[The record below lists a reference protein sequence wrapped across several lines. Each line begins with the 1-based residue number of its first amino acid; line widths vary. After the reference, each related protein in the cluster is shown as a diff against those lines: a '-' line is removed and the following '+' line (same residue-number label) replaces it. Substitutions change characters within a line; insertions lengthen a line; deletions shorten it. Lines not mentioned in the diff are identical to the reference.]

1 MQYRRY
7 GNTGIMVSALG
18 FGAMRFPH
26 LEDGTCDYEKAV
38 PMLQRGIEMG
48 INYID
53 SAWGYIKGTS
63 EVAVGKAI
71 KRYDRG
77 KLYLSTKIPIE
88 AQSGAEWREQLE
100 TQLQRLDT
108 DYIDFH
114 NMHSLR
120 WNVFVEKAKGPG
132 KPLAAALQAQEEGLI
147 RHICFSCH
155 DTVENI
161 KKLIDTGIFSGMT
174 VQYNLLDRHNEPAI
188 AYAYDHGLGITIM
201 GPVGGGRLG
210 FPSEAIQ
217 RLIPGGAKSTPE
229 IALRFVLANPA
240 VSLALSGMNEMR
252 QIEENVATASREE
265 PLSQA
270 ELAQI
275 AAALDETE
283 RLAEL
288 YCTGCGYCMPCPN
301 EVNIPE
307 NFKYMNYYRVY
318 GLREYAHQ
326 AYAKLGTEG
335 QWVKGLPASACLQCG
350 ECEPKCPQNI
360 PIIERLEEV
369 AATLG

>member
-1 MQYRRY
+1 
-7 GNTGIMVSALG
+7 MVSALG
-18 FGAMRFPH
+18 FGAMRLPR
-26 LEDGTCDYEKAV
+26 LEDRTCDYDKAV
-38 PMLQRGIEMG
+38 PLLQRGIELG

-53 SAWGYIKGTS
+53 SAWGYLKGTS

-71 KRYDRG
+71 KGHDRE
-77 KLYLSTKIPIE
+77 KLYLSTKVPLE
-88 AQSGAEWREQLE
+88 GQSGAEWREQLE
-100 TQLQRLDT
+100 TQLKRLDT
-108 DYIDFH
+108 HYIDLH

-120 WNVFVEKAKGPG
+120 WDTFVEKAKGPG
-132 KPLAAALQAQEEGLI
+132 KPLEAALQAKEEGLI

-161 KKLIDTGIFSGMT
+161 KQLIDTGIFSGMT

-188 AYAYDHGLGITIM
+188 AYAYDHGVGVTIM

-210 FPSEAIQ
+210 LPSEAIQ
-217 RLIPGGAKSTPE
+217 SLIPGGTKSTPE

-252 QIEENVATASREE
+252 QIEENVVTASREE

-270 ELAQI
+270 ELAQM
-275 AAALDETE
+275 AAALDETG

-307 NFKYMNYYRVY
+307 NFKYMNYHRVY
-318 GLREYAHQ
+318 GLKEYACQ
-326 AYAKLGTEG
+326 AYAKLSAGG
-335 QWVKGLPASACLQCG
+335 HWVKGLPASACLQCG

-360 PIIERLEEV
+360 LIVEQLEEV